1 MGVWGGKEVG
11 TGVVVGVGMGVETGG
26 VVVPLGS
33 GFFGGGTGIGNG
45 DSLGVG
51 VGVVVGM
58 GTGVEE
64 GIGVG
69 VVGDGLGIGC
79 VKPGEVIL
87 CAIASGGAATDR
99 KLIEI
104 VATIGTKNNT
114 NSVKI
119 RLERKLNLGI
129 R

>member
-1 MGVWGGKEVG
+1 VGVWGGKEVG

-26 VVVPLGS
+26 VVVLGS
-33 GFFGGGTGIGNG
+33 GFFGSGTGIGNG

-58 GTGVEE
+58 GTGVAA

-69 VVGDGLGIGC
+69 VGDGLGIGC

-87 CAIASGGAATDR
+87 CANAFGGAATDR
-99 KLIEI
+99 KLMET

-114 NSVKI
+114 KSVKI
-119 RLERKLNLGI
+119 REESKLNLGI
-129 R
+129 W

>member
-1 MGVWGGKEVG
+1 M
-11 TGVVVGVGMGVETGG
+11 GMGVATGG

-33 GFFGGGTGIGNG
+33 GVLGGGTGIGNG

-51 VGVVVGM
+51 VGAEVGM
-58 GTGVEE
+58 GTGV
-64 GIGVG
+64 GA
-69 VVGDGLGIGC
+69 VVVGIGC
-79 VKPGEVIL
+79 VNPGEVIL
-87 CAIASGGAATDR
+87 CAISLGGAATDR

-104 VATIGTKNNT
+104 VAIIGTKNNT

-119 RLERKLNLGI
+119 RSERKLNLGI